1 MVVQLKY
8 SLRLFNYVYK
18 HDHIHPEVIIFN
30 IVRFS
35 FWGGGGSDFARKIQ
49 SYKIHIV
56 KLPNISVSTPGNQ
69 NYPLDPLENISGEIC
84 LEKMTETIWN
94 MQLISQ

>member
-1 MVVQLKY
+1 MFINIIIYTLKSSY
-8 SLRLFNYVYK
+8 LILLDFLFG
-18 HDHIHPEVIIFN
+18 E
-30 IVRFS
+30 
-35 FWGGGGSDFARKIQ
+35 GGGSDFARKIQ

-94 MQLISQ
+94 MQLIS